1 MDKLKGLE
9 SLHNQTSQHSTSTP
23 AHSSSQAV
31 PTKGCLLLPVLCS
44 RHLHNGE
51 GAQNT
56 WLLLFAFCFFKS
68 CYVALAVFW
77 FTVWTRL
84 ASNSELLLPLPPGCC
99 SQRCAPLHPAE
110 DSVSCMTKLKTGVSI
125 SFYISVKFYKDHILI
140 RASWS
145 HLIVNLGPAK
155 WLSVPAT
162 KSNNLSLFW
171 DPLGGFSECKTL

>member
-1 MDKLKGLE
+1 MASFVCFLFFQVL
-9 SLHNQTSQHSTSTP
+9 
-23 AHSSSQAV
+23 
-31 PTKGCLLLPVLCS
+31 LCS
-44 RHLHNGE
+44 SG
-51 GAQNT
+51 
-56 WLLLFAFCFFKS
+56 CF
-68 CYVALAVFW
+68 L
-77 FTVWTRL
+77 T
-84 ASNSELLLPLPPGCC
+84 SNSELLLPLPPGCC

-171 DPLGGFSECKTL
+171 EPLGGFSSVKLCKLNFAEACVCLSWGQWRRHGNMKKADFCEHVCNPSTWKALAVGSWIWSQPRLK